1 MPSETQSGRSLPPHW
16 LLRRA
21 DQAVVAV
28 LILAGLGTTVGW
40 WIGQGGLSGRLIEVD
55 RAEQQTAAYQ
65 VDINKADWPEF
76 LELPGI
82 GPTLAKR
89 IVDARNAKGP
99 FLSHE
104 DLRRRVQGI
113 GPKTLE
119 EIRPYLLPIP
129 DESSIAGK

>member
-1 MPSETQSGRSLPPHW
+1 MPPKSKSGPPQHPHW

-21 DQAVVAV
+21 DQAVVAA
-28 LILAGLGTTVGW
+28 LILLGLCSVAGW
-40 WIGQGGLSGRLIEVD
+40 WIGQGGLGGRLIEVE
-55 RAEQQTAAYQ
+55 RAQQQTAAYQ

-82 GPTLAKR
+82 GQTLAKR
-89 IVDARNAKGP
+89 IVDVRKAKGP
-99 FLSHE
+99 YLSHE

-119 EIRPYLLPIP
+119 EIRPFLLPIA
-129 DESSIAGK
+129 DESSMAAK